1 MSRLGW
7 NVLVTSEIQPNM
19 ELCKTMYMFE
29 KLVLQ
34 RKIIAEWQTENEAGP
49 SQRRAQQLTLRL
61 SR

>member
-49 SQRRAQQLTLRL
+49 SQRRAQQ
-61 SR
+61 